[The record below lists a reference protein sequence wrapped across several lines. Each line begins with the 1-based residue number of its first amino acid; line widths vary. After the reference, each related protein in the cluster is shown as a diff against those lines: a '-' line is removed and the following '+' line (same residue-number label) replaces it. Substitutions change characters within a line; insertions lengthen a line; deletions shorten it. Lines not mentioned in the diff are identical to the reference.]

1 LVFAKI
7 AKSSVVNAFR
17 PHVFTILLREIR
29 DLWSITPFI
38 WKKLNP
44 FRVHFMR
51 SFNPHVGSFHSPT
64 WGYQKHNSYRVAML
78 HNAFI
83 MQYSANCKTIF
94 RLFIPHV
101 AHFIRQRGVFRGTTR
116 TELRCHTAR
125 LWCCITRIM
134 QTIFRPF
141 IPHVGS
147 FHSPTW
153 GLQRHNS
160 YRVAMLY

>member
-7 AKSSVVNAFR
+7 AKSSVVDAFR
-17 PHVFTILLREIR
+17 PHVFTILLHEIR

-44 FRVHFMR
+44 YWVHSMR

-64 WGYQKHNSYRVAML
+64 WGYQKHNSYRVATP
-78 HNAFI
+78 HSAFI
-83 MQYSANCKTIF
+83 MQYSTNRKTIF
-94 RLFIPHV
+94 RL
-101 AHFIRQRGVFRGTTR
+101 
-116 TELRCHTAR
+116 
-125 LWCCITRIM
+125 
-134 QTIFRPF
+134 F

-153 GLQRHNS
+153 GYQKSNS
-160 YRVAMLY
+160 YRVAIPHNAFVMLCNTDFADNLSPIYSPRRLILFANVEFSEARLVPSCDAC